1 MGSTCGWAPAALD
14 VVGVRC
20 WPSTACPTAGG
31 QRHTTSGAWR
41 RQPTHPPHGCH
52 GHHRRRGPS
61 SATTTATAIS
71 PQAAI
76 AHARTACEHATAHGR
91 GSMAVLRWPLRPA
104 LWWHSQQPPDYAG
117 RSLQVPDVSTP
128 PGQPLTCCTMDTT
141 SACARLLGCGT
152 CMLTRTQSTWLILHP

>member
-76 AHARTACEHATAHGR
+76 AHARTACEHATAEAWRFCGGLCGLHFG
-91 GSMAVLRWPLRPA
+91 GTVSSLLIT
-104 LWWHSQQPPDYAG
+104 LAG
-117 RSLQVPDVSTP
+117 PCRQVPDVSTP
-128 PGQPLTCCTMDTT
+128 PGQLLACCTMDTT

-152 CMLTRTQSTWLILHP
+152 CMLTRTQSTWLTLHP